1 MVRLGKLGCFAI
13 LLCGLPLALPAHGEE
28 AGPVH
33 HVSRRQ
39 YRGQIADL
47 EQQWRRATLSA
58 DVAAID
64 RMLSDDYVGI
74 SWNGQVNTKASHLNR
89 LRGRTL
95 MLTRLDLSNFKIKI
109 VDSVAIVTSR
119 ADIDGINDGVE
130 MTGSFVYTRIYK
142 RLSSGVW
149 KITNF
154 EATRLPTPGH
164 IPYNQHIPDPGTR

>member
-1 MVRLGKLGCFAI
+1 MVRLGKLGCLGI
-13 LLCGLPLALPAHGEE
+13 LLCALPFALPAHRAE
-28 AGPVH
+28 AGSVH
-33 HVSRRQ
+33 RVHRKQ

-47 EQQWRRATLSA
+47 EQQWRKATLNA

-74 SWNGQVNTKASHLNR
+74 SWNGQVNTKTSHLDR
-89 LRGRTL
+89 LRSRTL
-95 MLTRLDLSNFKIKI
+95 MLTRLDLSDFKIKI

-164 IPYNQHIPDPGTR
+164 IPHKQHIADAGTR